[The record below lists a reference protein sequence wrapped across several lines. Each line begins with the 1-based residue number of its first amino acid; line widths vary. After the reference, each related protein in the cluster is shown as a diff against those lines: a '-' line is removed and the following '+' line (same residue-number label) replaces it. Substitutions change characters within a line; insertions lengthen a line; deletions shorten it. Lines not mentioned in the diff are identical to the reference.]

1 MKSWKNLIDQ
11 INTIKNKSNDLV
23 LELVNYQYGYV
34 AWCIGNKK
42 EEEAEKYL
50 DLAEENVKF
59 LEKGKYNLSMVN
71 AYKAAFYGF
80 RIGLNSFVA
89 PFVGRKSMNCAKM
102 AMQLDANNPFGY
114 VQYANVQYYMPS
126 MFGGSKSDA
135 LNHYLKAKDLMEKST
150 AISEDWNYISLLT
163 IIGKAYW
170 DLGNLQTA
178 KMYFEKILKIVNDA
192 TYEWVKKEMYPQ
204 LLKEIK
210 NKK

>member
-1 MKSWKNLIDQ
+1 
-11 INTIKNKSNDLV
+11 
-23 LELVNYQYGYV
+23 
-34 AWCIGNKK
+34 
-42 EEEAEKYL
+42 
-50 DLAEENVKF
+50 
-59 LEKGKYNLSMVN
+59 MVN